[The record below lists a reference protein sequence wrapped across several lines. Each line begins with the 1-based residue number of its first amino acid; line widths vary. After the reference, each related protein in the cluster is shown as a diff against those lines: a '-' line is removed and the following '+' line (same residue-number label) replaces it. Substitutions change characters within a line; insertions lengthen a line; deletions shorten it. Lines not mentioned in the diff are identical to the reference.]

1 MIKFSTTLFFILI
14 FIPKFL
20 FSTNI
25 VVINIEK
32 IIDNNKNYKKIIIK
46 INENQKDNSK
56 KLSEKEIELEE
67 LFKKIEDSR
76 IILSNEEINL
86 LIANYNQ
93 ELEKFND
100 IIENFNNHYQKE
112 ITNIRRIV
120 LQEIIVLAEKY
131 AKDNNIELILD
142 STSYLIA
149 SNAIDITNVIEQK
162 LDNINLELEFE
173 GFEKH

>member
-32 IIDNNKNYKKIIIK
+32 LIDNNENYKKFIIK
-46 INENQKDNSK
+46 INENQKNNSK
-56 KLSEKEIELEE
+56 KLSEKEIELEK

-86 LIANYNQ
+86 LIENYNQ

-100 IIENFNNHYQKE
+100 IVENFNNHYQKE

-173 GFEKH
+173 GFEEH

>member
-32 IIDNNKNYKKIIIK
+32 LIDNNKNYKKIIIK

-86 LIANYNQ
+86 LVENYNQ

>member
-1 MIKFSTTLFFILI
+1 MIKFSTAFFIILI
-14 FIPKFL
+14 IFPKFL
-20 FSTNI
+20 FATNI

-32 IIDNNKNYKKIIIK
+32 LIDNNENYKKFIIK
-46 INENQKDNSK
+46 INENQKNNSK
-56 KLSEKEIELEE
+56 KLSEKEIELEK

-86 LIANYNQ
+86 LIENYNQ

-100 IIENFNNHYQKE
+100 IVENFNNHYQKE

-149 SNAIDITNVIEQK
+149 SNTIDITNIIEQK